1 MDNNKKN
8 NNKYF
13 QEALSDFIYDAA
25 SGRAIRHLTDNGCT
39 AAQIVQQLDYPVS
52 FAKVQHTVTRYLKET
67 GILLEELPVPYTN
80 LKAIPFERSSPE
92 KLFSF
97 FAECIRQ
104 NGEENSYLGCPFGA
118 ASSHADDSIR
128 KSFSMLTAREREYI
142 EGIAWEP
149 GIMYHRLNRRM
160 LEIGVQAAMY
170 TEEISFCFLKSGEI
184 FIRSLGKEHLWES
197 I

>member
-1 MDNNKKN
+1 MTVIKMDDNKKN

-67 GILLEELPVPYTN
+67 GVLLEKLPVPYKN
-80 LKAIPFERSSPE
+80 LKTIPFERSSPE

-97 FAECIRQ
+97 FAERIRQ

-118 ASSHADDSIR
+118 

-184 FIRSLGKEHLWES
+184 FLR
-197 I
+197 